1 MNRINR
7 LSQKLW
13 LVTLAFSAALFA
25 QASFAAGLGPINVK
39 SALGQPLNA
48 EVEVIGLQGDDLL
61 TAQTRLGNS
70 EDYELAKLA
79 YSPVVR
85 QVKVA
90 LDQRTGGKTFL
101 QLSSVGPITE
111 PAINLLVEFN
121 WRGGRLV
128 QKYPILL
135 DPPK

>member
-1 MNRINR
+1 MNRMNR

-13 LVTLAFSAALFA
+13 LVTLAFATALLA
-25 QASFAAGLGPINVK
+25 QASHAAGLGPINLK
-39 SALGQPLNA
+39 SALGQPLIA

-61 TAQTRLGNS
+61 TAQTRLGNA

-79 YSPVVR
+79 YSPIVR
-85 QVKVA
+85 QVKVT
-90 LDQRTGGKTFL
+90 LDQRAGGKAFL
-101 QLSSVGPITE
+101 LLSSVGPITE
-111 PAINLLVEFN
+111 PAINLLVEFS